1 MVTPD
6 AVIGAVPPQNLQE
19 AKIRAR
25 PDGSIFNTIGNGIRT
40 MPAYDK
46 QIAIE
51 DRWTI
56 VAYLRALERS
66 QNARPGDPGAQ

>member
-1 MVTPD
+1 MSAPPPTDHAAPT
-6 AVIGAVPPQNLQE
+6 VPP
-19 AKIRAR
+19 
-25 PDGSIFNTIGNGIRT
+25 PDSQGIRT